1 MNSHVGN
8 FCDNFQMSFE
18 TKDLLCLHSCAN
30 IKEEIPELN
39 ATISNDPLSIQG
51 SQNDIKIKEEI
62 AELDATFSDDPPSIH
77 GSQNDI
83 KIKEEIDPLP
93 KVSEMMNEGNVDL
106 TKAIDMVHQ
115 YNLEVHEG
123 KNPDLKR
130 ELSIKTENVEM
141 TNTSDIVHQ
150 YNLEVHEGKNL
161 DIKRELMIKT
171 ENVHEE
177 ENSMV
182 ANPIIKEEVCEFK
195 EIEIDPLSLCET
207 VEERK
212 IIKRKKVDYK
222 SSALAKGLGE
232 CPKCHVSFPA
242 IDDYIRHTIQCVYE
256 RQNVC
261 SHCGENFASNRR
273 LSVHLE
279 LMHEE
284 KKEVIIEEPKI
295 KKQKIDRFVLPVLPL
310 PNPSE
315 PFSKRQIFDYLYSRK
330 ITPGQSRVCEYEKN
344 FLETVLI
351 LNEVTIDKLSEVSV
365 EKLKSKVR
373 SFTQWLFT
381 SWKKRGKHWI
391 YRKFEKKDSFDWI
404 PELKENV

>member
-1 MNSHVGN
+1 MFSHIIYCCGHRKSLIMFLVFAGYEMNEFGIKLLMSDDYKMNSLIDK
-8 FCDNFQMSFE
+8 FCDNCQMSLE
-18 TKDLLCLHSCAN
+18 TKDLLSLHSCAS
-30 IKEEIPELN
+30 IKEEISEWD
-39 ATISNDPLSIQG
+39 ATISDDPLSI
-51 SQNDIKIKEEI
+51 D
-62 AELDATFSDDPPSIH
+62 

-83 KIKEEIDPLP
+83 KIKEEIDPLT
-93 KVSEMMNEGNVDL
+93 KVSEMMNIGNVEL
-106 TKAIDMVHQ
+106 TKAID
-115 YNLEVHEG
+115 
-123 KNPDLKR
+123 
-130 ELSIKTENVEM
+130 IA
-141 TNTSDIVHQ
+141 HQ

-161 DIKRELMIKT
+161 DIKREFTIKT
-171 ENVHEE
+171 ENVHKE

-182 ANPIIKEEVCEFK
+182 TNYPIIKEEVSEFK
-195 EIEIDPLSLCET
+195 EIETDPLSLCET

-351 LNEVTIDKLSEVSV
+351 LNEVTIDKLSEFSV
-365 EKLKSKVR
+365 KKLKSKVR

>member
-1 MNSHVGN
+1 MFLVLAGYEVKEFGIKLLMSHNYKMNSRV
-8 FCDNFQMSFE
+8 E
-18 TKDLLCLHSCAN
+18 TKDLLSLHSCAN
-30 IKEEIPELN
+30 IKEEISEWD
-39 ATISNDPLSIQG
+39 ATISGDPLYIR
-51 SQNDIKIKEEI
+51 
-62 AELDATFSDDPPSIH
+62 

-83 KIKEEIDPLP
+83 KIKEEIDPLS
-93 KVSEMMNEGNVDL
+93 KVSEMINEGNVEL
-106 TKAIDMVHQ
+106 TKTI
-115 YNLEVHEG
+115 
-123 KNPDLKR
+123 
-130 ELSIKTENVEM
+130 
-141 TNTSDIVHQ
+141 DIVHQ
-150 YNLEVHEGKNL
+150 YNLEVHEGNKL
-161 DIKRELMIKT
+161 DIKRELVIKT

-182 ANPIIKEEVCEFK
+182 TNPIIKEEVSEFE

-212 IIKRKKVDYK
+212 IIKRKESISKEIVRNKRGPSYKVDYK
-222 SSALAKGLGE
+222 SSASAKRLGE
-232 CPKCHVSFPA
+232 CLKCHVSFHE
-242 IDDYIRHTIQCVYE
+242 IDEYIRHTNQCVYE
-256 RQNVC
+256 RQNIC
-261 SHCGENFASNRR
+261 SHCGENFATNRR

-284 KKEVIIEEPKI
+284 KKEVIIEAPKI

-330 ITPGQSRVCEYEKN
+330 ITPGQSRVCEYEKH

-351 LNEVTIDKLSEVSV
+351 LKEVTIEKLSEISV
-365 EKLKSKVR
+365 KKLESKVR

-381 SWKKRGKHWI
+381 NWKKRGKHWI
-391 YRKFEKKDSFDWI
+391 YRRFQKKDSFDWI